1 MFKPITKLAIAA
13 TLITTTIALTSCA
26 RPRTIDS
33 NWKFESV
40 TTDGKTS
47 SEQDDPPII
56 TIRKENDDERM
67 YMVTYR
73 QNGKTHKGLLTP
85 DENGSYTIDFSDSDT
100 SMQAKIIGNTLTLSP
115 EGSEDTVTFKYTSEE
130 IRVPAEDRPGPDYI
144 KVKMVDKNKVEFK
157 NESSSEYMYGSYYQ
171 LEVKKD
177 GAWYEAKPKV
187 NFVWTAVGILIQ
199 PGQTNTE
206 EYDLDV
212 YGDLK
217 PGDYRLAVG
226 GIENRFY
233 AYFSVNQLG
242 HYSFPD

>member
-130 IRVPAEDRPGPDYI
+130 ILFPAEDLPGPDYLTA
-144 KVKMVDKNKVEFK
+144 KMVGKGKVEIT
-157 NESSSEYMYGSYYQ
+157 NNGSSEYMYGAFYK
-171 LEVKKD
+171 LEVNKD
-177 GAWYEAKPKV
+177 GKWYYAREKMPFAY
-187 NFVWTAVGILIQ
+187 TAIGLLIE

-206 EYDLDV
+206 KYDLSV
-212 YGDLK
+212 YGDLE

-226 GIENRFY
+226 DTDACIY
-233 AYFSVNQLG
+233 ADFTVNSDGSFS
-242 HYSFPD
+242 YPD